1 MREFGQRAVNCAD
14 LMEYIGIFQQCW
26 DFLARSDV
34 NIGVSLSPRF
44 PTPTSDKLIDLITP
58 VFKFKRMMDGRIPSV
73 VGSGGNLVLT
83 GPQGIGKP
91 TMLSVCH
98 VLCTLLAEHMWTV
111 YYSYERNHCFDIG
124 SLHTPVTLRSRKFA
138 VSEQTVLVKR
148 SLGRRQSLRDR
159 KARIVHQLSQI
170 ARSPLGI
177 CFVAGSSVDTYSMAI
192 HPTRYGLPSLSGS
205 VFMECRLQPVRD
217 FDCTAG

>member
-1 MREFGQRAVNCAD
+1 VMREFGQRAVNCAD

-58 VFKFKRMMDGRIPSV
+58 VFKFKCMMDGRIPSV

-124 SLHTPVTLRSRKFA
+124 SLHTPVTLLSRKFA
-138 VSEQTVLVKR
+138 VSEQTLLSEAVSR
-148 SLGRRQSLRDR
+148 E
-159 KARIVHQLSQI
+159 KAITEKQKSSYSAPVEPDSKVSAWNL
-170 ARSPLGI
+170 LCCGVI
-177 CFVAGSSVDTYSMAI
+177 C
-192 HPTRYGLPSLSGS
+192 
-205 VFMECRLQPVRD
+205 
-217 FDCTAG
+217 